1 MMLLWSSSP
10 QEGPML
16 DAVNNGRD
24 NDTWSYCVSNRE
36 FCGFFGLVPYS
47 KGILVASWRGRR

>member
-1 MMLLWSSSP
+1 
-10 QEGPML
+10 ML